1 MTMVHQCLITV
12 QDYFDV
18 AADVPEFTQLIDG
31 VIVPSQPKWRHQRVL
46 LHVATELV
54 AWADS
59 GNGFGVAGIPI
70 DVILD
75 DLNVFAPDVWWL
87 ADPARLAPD
96 EYFQGVPDLAVEVR
110 SPSTWRHDTG
120 VKKGR
125 YEQHGLPEL
134 WLVDTTARAV
144 IVHRRSSPA
153 APRFDVEVKVAGD
166 EPLTTPQMPGLEL
179 RLDDILR
186 E

>member
-1 MTMVHQCLITV
+1 MAMIQDRPITV

-46 LHVATELV
+46 MHVATELV
-54 AWADS
+54 AWTDS
-59 GNGFGVAGIPI
+59 EDGFGVAGIPI

-75 DLNVFAPDVWWL
+75 DLNVFAPDVWWM
-87 ADPARLAPD
+87 ADPARLDPD
-96 EYFQGVPDLAVEVR
+96 EHFRGVPDLAVEVR
-110 SPSTWRHDTG
+110 SPSTWRYDTG
-120 VKKGR
+120 VKKDR
-125 YEQHGLPEL
+125 YEQYGLPEL

-153 APRFDVEVKVAGD
+153 SSRFDVEVKVTD
-166 EPLTTPQMPGLEL
+166 EPLTTPLMPGLEL